1 MDQQNDVVTQ
11 GQSQELNEQ
20 QDETST
26 QNEPIEQP
34 IAENPPITET
44 IPMIDPLIDQNKDQ
58 PTNQDNKTE
67 QSNDPPASNPI
78 YTYSILAKEF
88 ILFSLPYLYFIFAA
102 LYRIY
107 QLQKLQA
114 VTLQRQSI
122 RSQLSDE
129 DIPKTN
135 PPSLNIKIII
145 SYWLCLVCTV
155 SMTLGFFGL
164 IMTISPKLYFIWLIP
179 IVAHI
184 ISVILLKLEFKVQE
198 QQATWTHRIFWPLQ
212 TAFLVVR
219 TTQEY
224 QTLLSSGLIIL
235 QLFPSLILL
244 IYALY
249 RPNDRTR
256 IPDDTPKFAKQL
268 MKQLEEFKIFQSENN
283 SNRESMLNRTKAKK
297 ENTTISKQ
305 LSSAFSDLIQSK
317 NQNEQE
323 QFLREKMPERSV
335 SVSKKV
341 IKRFVN
347 DNEILYSYMIITII
361 EGHTFQSEKRY
372 PEFLNIERV
381 QIDHFN
387 KYNASSFKIHRIDL
401 QLGEDE
407 FSYVLRRR
415 EYLERWLQEQLANPT
430 YITKNLLDFLGVDEE
445 MQQPFLIYQQL
456 ISKTKSQIRPKSYQ
470 KTQEYELQ
478 AIRVNSEENLVALDY
493 SELQFSS
500 NCVQYEYGMY
510 GSNSIEFV
518 INIKY
523 KEKSTEH
530 VYRILKTLSCI
541 RQFSEQLELQS
552 GRALPPNLK
561 VTKQILNLTTNEKI
575 TFVDEFFRELLGN
588 HEYFSSEFFDFIGF
602 DINNRCP
609 KDQS

>member
-1 MDQQNDVVTQ
+1 MEQQNDVVTQ
-11 GQSQELNEQ
+11 DQQQVLNEQ
-20 QDETST
+20 LDNTST
-26 QNEPIEQP
+26 QNGPSEQS
-34 IAENPPITET
+34 IAENPEKSET
-44 IPMIDPLIDQNKDQ
+44 IPIIDQNADQ
-58 PTNQDNKTE
+58 PSNQNNETE
-67 QSNDPPASNPI
+67 KSNDPSTPNPF

-107 QLQKLQA
+107 QLQKLQD

-129 DIPKTN
+129 DVPKTN

-145 SYWLCLVCTV
+145 SYWLCFVCTL

-164 IMTISPKLYFIWLIP
+164 IMTISPTLYFIWLIP

-184 ISVILLKLEFKVQE
+184 ISVILLKQEFKVQE

-219 TTQEY
+219 TSQEY

-268 MKQLEEFKIFQSENN
+268 MKSLEEFKIFQSENKYI
-283 SNRESMLNRTKAKK
+283 RESTLNRTKTKK
-297 ENTTISKQ
+297 ENTTITKQ

-323 QFLREKMPERSV
+323 QFLRDKMPERSV
-335 SVSKKV
+335 SISKKI

-347 DNEILYSYMIITII
+347 DNEILYSYLIITVID
-361 EGHTFQSEKRY
+361 GHTFQSEKRY
-372 PEFLNIERV
+372 PEFLNVERV

-430 YITKNLLDFLGVDEE
+430 YVTKNLLDFLGVDEE

-456 ISKTKSQIRPKSYQ
+456 ISKTRSQIRPKSYQ
-470 KTQEYELQ
+470 KSQEYELQ
-478 AIRVNSEENLVALDY
+478 ALRVNSEENLIALDY
-493 SELQFSS
+493 SELHFSS
-500 NCVQYEYGMY
+500 TCVQYEYGMY

-523 KEKSTEH
+523 KEKNTEH

-561 VTKQILNLTTNEKI
+561 ITKQILNLTTNEKL
-575 TFVDEFFRELLGN
+575 TFVDEFFKELLGN

-609 KDQS
+609 KEQS